1 MPVYD
6 WDATTGK
13 KYSLLLV
20 ELMRP
25 GLPRG
30 IALHYFAYNVRNGT
44 AVNRD
49 LDTTLGGW
57 RAPTHGRVGSPG
69 LYVHL
74 LFEHEA
80 GLAVNLSAAMR
91 IAGSDA
97 ATDLTTFMATVG
109 LNNATLVS
117 LNWMAVRGSILSRT
131 SIDAD
136 RCVRNLPHAPV
147 VCANDEECNVAPI
160 CRCCRYNAN
169 CSDLLHGKAAAPSVL
184 DMCDTPVDTTCS
196 AFRPTPTSEGGL
208 SMMAIVG
215 IVAAAVGLCVML
227 VLTIRR
233 IRSKPA
239 VLPEDD
245 GSHEGPRRQWTA
257 NAEYDTIIRRR
268 RIERMATEEQTYTL
282 EEMGMIERC
291 MSLFDAFDLS
301 LANAKELKHASTM
314 EFAQT
319 KCDLTTGKLVGRS
332 GAVIRGAS
340 PQDLVAYAME
350 YDSRHMLSNWDLR
363 VAPRSEILEV
373 VNEHHI
379 VVYVENHT
387 PGFHNRTFLNSI
399 IWQQLST
406 EPRIFVLCVV
416 PIDQHD
422 QIGPADEEHAVR
434 AEVMRCYRFTA
445 LRPDVT
451 LFEYACWLELKGHV
465 PKLVIDTVAIP
476 QAMHVPITYQTYFLQ
491 LRPVAAC
498 TADDG
503 ALAANLL
510 MDQVAH
516 VKNYEIPTV
525 VSKFVT
531 QTAMLRTCHFVHIGT
546 MLLAIELHTL
556 GTVQDV
562 AVVDPAS
569 LSVEQARSIGR
580 GFGSMII
587 GNTLPEAALDE
598 FYRTYPSMHAMD
610 RDVWFRPMMEAVAT
624 RRMRSSPLGLR
635 MRVGVGTVVSIGDTV
650 SDVIMVVSFL
660 STGQTGAAYGTIAM
674 VGLCVMLQ
682 IAVAVYQNQH
692 RGWVAVAYEVG
703 IVLCFLRAPV
713 DAYRVA
719 SGQKQQPGD
728 PVDPLNMLTVG
739 KAFEMVGEAIPALI
753 LQSAILMAIAD
764 PSMVAVV
771 SIVFS
776 CLAIAYTSTTI
787 AYDFE
792 TDPTRRRN
800 NPEFYG
806 YALSPPSTCHAT

>member
-1 MPVYD
+1 
-6 WDATTGK
+6 
-13 KYSLLLV
+13 
-20 ELMRP
+20 
-25 GLPRG
+25 
-30 IALHYFAYNVRNGT
+30 
-44 AVNRD
+44 
-49 LDTTLGGW
+49 
-57 RAPTHGRVGSPG
+57 
-69 LYVHL
+69 
-74 LFEHEA
+74 
-80 GLAVNLSAAMR
+80 
-91 IAGSDA
+91 
-97 ATDLTTFMATVG
+97 
-109 LNNATLVS
+109 
-117 LNWMAVRGSILSRT
+117 
-131 SIDAD
+131 
-136 RCVRNLPHAPV
+136 
-147 VCANDEECNVAPI
+147 
-160 CRCCRYNAN
+160 
-169 CSDLLHGKAAAPSVL
+169 
-184 DMCDTPVDTTCS
+184 MCYTPVDTTCS
-196 AFRPTPTSEGGL
+196 AFRPTLTPEGGL

-215 IVAAAVGLCVML
+215 VIAVAIGICVML

-239 VLPEDD
+239 VLPVDD
-245 GSHEGPRRQWTA
+245 GSHEGPRRQWIA
-257 NAEYDTIIRRR
+257 DVLYDTIIRRR
-268 RIERMATEEQTYTL
+268 RIERMATEEQTYTA

-291 MSLFDAFDLS
+291 TALFDAFDLS

-319 KCDLTTGKLVGRS
+319 KRDLTTGKLVGRS

-350 YDSRHMLSNWDLR
+350 YDSRHMLSYWDLR
-363 VAPRSEILEV
+363 VEPRSEILEV

-379 VVYVENHT
+379 VTFVEHQK
-387 PGFHNRTFLNSI
+387 PGIQSRTFLNSM
-399 IWQQLST
+399 IWKRLSS
-406 EPRIFVLCVV
+406 EPLVYDVCIM

-422 QIGPADEEHAVR
+422 QIGPADEENTLR
-434 AEVMRCYRFTA
+434 AETMRRYRFTA

-451 LFEYACWLELKGHV
+451 LFEYATWLDLKGHV
-465 PKLVIDTVAIP
+465 PKLVIETVAIP
-476 QAMHVPITYQTYFLQ
+476 LTMHVPITYQTYFLQ
-491 LRPVAAC
+491 LWPIAAC

-510 MDQVAH
+510 MDQVAQAKE
-516 VKNYEIPTV
+516 VEIPTV
-525 VSKFVT
+525 VSTFVT
-531 QTAMLRTCHFVHIGT
+531 QTAMLRTCRFVHIGT
-546 MLLAIELHTL
+546 MLLAIALHTL

-587 GNTLPEAALDE
+587 GSTLPEAALDE
-598 FYRTYPSMHAMD
+598 FFCTYPSMRTLDHD
-610 RDVWFRPMMEAVAT
+610 YVWFRPMMEAIAT
-624 RRMRSSPLGLR
+624 RLMDNSPLGLK

-674 VGLCVMLQ
+674 VGLNLMLQ
-682 IAVAVYQNQH
+682 IAVAVFQNQH

-728 PVDPLNMLTVG
+728 PVDPFMILTMG
-739 KAFEMVGEAIPALI
+739 KVLEMVVEAIPALI
-753 LQSAILMAIAD
+753 LQSTILMAIAD
-764 PSMVAVV
+764 PSMVAMV

-792 TDPTRRRN
+792 TAPSRRRKS
-800 NPEFYG
+800 PEFYG
-806 YALSPPSTCHAT
+806 YALLPPSTCTAT